1 MNTKDNIF
9 KYIKENGPVKPG
21 VILDNISVGEQMLY
35 RHLKALLNEGVVEKS
50 GSGPQTFYAVAK
62 VGSKKSES
70 VLSKKNNLIIEKN
83 FYFVSPTG
91 RELKGIN
98 GFETW
103 CQQRGF
109 DVRKKANEFTKVYKK
124 YEKIRKNGLLDATD
138 KIKRTFKSSI
148 CVDKLFYDSF
158 YSVEIFGKT
167 KMGQRILYAKQGQ
180 DRKVIKD
187 IALEIRNDLERLIK
201 KEKIQA
207 VIFVPP
213 TVPRKIQFMKV
224 LERNLG
230 LRIPK
235 IGVSRIFGKVRVP
248 QKTLKKIE
256 DRIRNAESTFYVESV
271 ANFER
276 ILIIDDA
283 VGSGASIN
291 QIACKIK
298 KQKKVQKIIGFA
310 ITGSL
315 NDFDVISE
323 V

>member
-9 KYIKENGPVKPG
+9 EYIKENGPVKPG

-35 RHLKALLNEGVVEKS
+35 RHLKTLLNEGVIEKS
-50 GSGPQTFYAVAK
+50 GSGPQTFYTVVK
-62 VGSKKSES
+62 VGNKKSES

-83 FYFVSPTG
+83 FYFISPTG
-91 RELKGIN
+91 QELQGVS

-103 CQQRGF
+103 CQQRGL
-109 DVRKKANEFTKVYKK
+109 DIQKKANEFIKVYKK
-124 YEKIRKNGLLDATD
+124 YEKNRKNGLLDATD
-138 KIKRTFKSSI
+138 KIKKTFKDSI

-158 YSVEIFGKT
+158 YSVEIFEKT
-167 KMGQRILYAKQGQ
+167 KMGQKLLYAKQGQ
-180 DRKVIKD
+180 DRKVIKE
-187 IALEIRNDLERLIK
+187 ISLEIKDSLKKLIE

-207 VIFVPP
+207 LIFVPP
-213 TVPRKIQFMKV
+213 TVPRKIQFMKA

-230 LRIPK
+230 LKLPK
-235 IGVSRIFGKVRVP
+235 INVSKIFGKVRVP

-256 DRIRNAESTFYVESV
+256 DRIKNAESTFYVESV

-291 QIACKIK
+291 QIACKIR
-298 KQKKVQKIIGFA
+298 KQRDVQKIIGFA

-323 V
+323 I